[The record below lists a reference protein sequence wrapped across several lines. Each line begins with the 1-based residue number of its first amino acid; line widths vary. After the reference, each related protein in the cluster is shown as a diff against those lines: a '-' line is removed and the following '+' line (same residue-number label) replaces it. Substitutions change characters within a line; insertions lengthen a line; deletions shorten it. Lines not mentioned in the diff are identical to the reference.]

1 MANMTSSLDAVFAAL
16 SDPARRLILETLGRR
31 GARPAGDF
39 GVVLPHLSQPAVSR
53 HLKVLREAGLVTVR
67 AEGAVRIYALSPTAL
82 GAAAAWLV
90 ALSAAPPGKS
100 AHGEPRL
107 ER

>member
-1 MANMTSSLDAVFAAL
+1 MTNMSRSLDTVFAAL
-16 SDPARRLILETLGRR
+16 SDPARRLILETLARR

-53 HLKVLREAGLVTVR
+53 HLKVLREAGLVTCR
-67 AEGAVRIYALSPTAL
+67 AEGAVRLYAPSPTAL
-82 GAAAAWLV
+82 DAAAAWLA
-90 ALSAAPPGKS
+90 ALSAAPPGAS
-100 AHGEPRL
+100 ARGEPRL